1 TREPEVNVMLKR
13 VARRLRALLRKDA
26 VEREL
31 DEELRYHLERQVAQ
45 NEAFGMSPEEARS
58 AALRSFEGLEPAKE
72 ACRDAR
78 RVRVV
83 EDLVQDLRYGA
94 RTLRRSPGFT
104 AVTVLTLAIGIG
116 ATTAIFSVVNGVLLR
131 PLPLHEPDRLTM
143 VWEQQLDE
151 PGSDPNVVSPT
162 NFTEWKKQS
171 TRVFSSIGATF
182 DWEMSL
188 TGQAEPEL
196 VRGGFVD
203 GGVFPTLGVKPYL
216 GRYIVD
222 RDVTGQEGIIVL
234 SHALWQRKFGANPRV
249 IGRRVQIDGDTYTVA
264 GVMPREFLIP
274 KSRAEMWV
282 PYPVPPTARGRYL
295 SVVARLAPGVS
306 LQQAQ
311 AAMDVISTR
320 MRAANPEYLV
330 DWGVTLVPMHEQV
343 VGKVRRALWIVLA
356 AVTLLLLIGCVNIAN
371 LLLSRATSRAKE
383 MSIRAALG
391 ASRFRLVRQ
400 LLTESLVLALVAG
413 ILGVVLAGWGTM
425 LLVRFMPE
433 STLMPRT
440 AEISVDGRVLA
451 VSVLLT
457 LATGVL
463 FGLAPA
469 LEASRTN
476 LQTGLKSSSRG
487 STHDRRG
494 KVFRNTLIVSEV
506 ALATVLLV
514 GAGLLIKSFS
524 KLERVES
531 GVQPDGVLTMRVVLP
546 GSYSD
551 QELRRT
557 KITRILDA
565 IRGIP
570 GVERLGGIVSINM
583 PFTGSWSNTGFTI
596 VGAPAPQPG
605 QEPDADIRPIAGD
618 YHRAIGIPFLAGRP
632 LNHDRA
638 RTPGTTEFVVNEA
651 FARKYFNGNA
661 LGKRIAFEWF
671 ADLDGEIVGV
681 VGNVRAQGL
690 DTDPA
695 PAIYLSYLHD
705 VNTQFTLTIA
715 SSVDPRSLQV
725 PVTSVLR
732 KLEPLMPVSN
742 VATLADLISGTI
754 ARPRFNATMLTLFA
768 ALGLLLASIG
778 IYGVLSYSVAQRT
791 QEMGIRMALG
801 ADPRDVLRLV
811 VRDGVSVTA
820 IGIAAGVAIA
830 LPATRVLASLLYGVE
845 ASDPMVFA
853 VVAAALAAVALAA
866 SYVPAR
872 RATRVDPMIA
882 LRAE

>member
-1 TREPEVNVMLKR
+1 MAATLPLRPPMDLLWKDIR
-13 VARRLRALLRKDA
+13 YSIHSLRA
-26 VEREL
+26 
-31 DEELRYHLERQVAQ
+31 
-45 NEAFGMSPEEARS
+45 N
-58 AALRSFEGLEPAKE
+58 
-72 ACRDAR
+72 
-78 RVRVV
+78 
-83 EDLVQDLRYGA
+83 
-94 RTLRRSPGFT
+94 PGF
-104 AVTVLTLAIGIG
+104 ALVAILTLALGIG

-131 PLPLHEPDRLTM
+131 PLPLHEPERLTM
-143 VWEQQLDE
+143 VWEQRISE
-151 PGSDPNVVSPT
+151 PGAEPNVVSPA
-162 NFTEWKKQS
+162 NFTEWEKQS
-171 TRVFSSIGATF
+171 KRIFSAIGTSF
-182 DWEMSL
+182 DWELSL

-196 VRGGFVD
+196 VRAGLVSGGLM
-203 GGVFPTLGVKPYL
+203 PALGVKPFL
-216 GRYIVD
+216 GRVID
-222 RDVTGQEGIIVL
+222 DKDVTSGEGVLVL

-249 IGRRVQIDGDTYTVA
+249 VGRRVQIDGESYTIA
-264 GVMPREFLIP
+264 GVMPREFLVP
-274 KSRAEMWV
+274 KSRAELWV
-282 PYPVPPTARGRYL
+282 PYPVPPAARGRYL

-306 LQQAQ
+306 HQQAR
-311 AAMDVISTR
+311 AAMDVISAR
-320 MRAANPEYLV
+320 MRAANPEYLT
-330 DWGVTLVPMHEQV
+330 DYGVTLVPVHEQV

-391 ASRFRLVRQ
+391 ASRGRLVRQ

-413 ILGVVLAGWGTM
+413 VLGIVLAGWGTM
-425 LLVRFMPE
+425 LLVRFTPDSAM
-433 STLMPRT
+433 MPRT
-440 AEISVDGRVLA
+440 AEIAVDGRVLA

-457 LATGVL
+457 LATGIL

-494 KVFRNTLIVSEV
+494 KTFRNTLIVSEV

-524 KLERVES
+524 KLEGVES
-531 GVQPDGVLTMRVVLP
+531 GVKPEGVLTMRVVLP
-546 GSYSD
+546 NAYRD
-551 QELRRT
+551 QERRRA
-557 KITRILDA
+557 KIDHILDSV
-565 IRGIP
+565 RRIP
-570 GVERLGGIVSINM
+570 GVERAGGIISINM
-583 PFTGSWSNTGFTI
+583 PFTGSWSNTDFRI
-596 VGAPAPQPG
+596 EAAPEPAPG
-605 QEPDADIRPIAGD
+605 QEPSADIRPIAGD
-618 YHRAIGIPFLAGRP
+618 YHGAVGIPFIAGRP
-632 LNHDRA
+632 LDHERA
-638 RTPGTTEFVVNEA
+638 KTPKRTEFVVNEA
-651 FARKYFNGNA
+651 FARRYFNGNA
-661 LGKRIAFEWF
+661 LGKRIHFEWF
-671 ADLDGEIVGV
+671 DDLDGEIVGV

-690 DTDPA
+690 ETDPA

-725 PVTSVLR
+725 PVMSVLR
-732 KLEPLMPVSN
+732 KADPLMPVSN
-742 VATLADLISGTI
+742 VATLEDLISGTI

-768 ALGLLLASIG
+768 TLGLLLASIG

-845 ASDPMVFA
+845 ASDPIVFA